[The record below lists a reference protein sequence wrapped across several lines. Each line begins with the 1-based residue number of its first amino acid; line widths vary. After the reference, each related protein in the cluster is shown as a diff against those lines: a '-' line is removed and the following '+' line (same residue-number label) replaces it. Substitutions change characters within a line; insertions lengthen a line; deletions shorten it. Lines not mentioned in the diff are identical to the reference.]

1 MPPWIADWISTGGGV
16 GIVAAFLYAI
26 LRGHLVPRR
35 VVDDMRTD
43 KDKQI
48 TELGKVLDVWRNA
61 AQAKDEA
68 IKEFIPMLNE
78 IIENERLIFKLFGAI
93 CEVIDT
99 EKPDKV
105 DP

>member
-1 MPPWIADWISTGGGV
+1 VPPWLADWISTGGGV

-35 VVDDMRTD
+35 VVEDMRSD

-48 TELGKVLDVWRNA
+48 SELGQVIDLWRGA

-68 IKEFIPMLNE
+68 IREFIPMLTE
-78 IIENERLIFKLFGAI
+78 ITENDKLILKLLGAI
-93 CEVIDT
+93 REVVD
-99 EKPDKV
+99 KPGEEAL
-105 DP
+105 